1 MKRFTIKIFAMI
13 FKKLCLHLG
22 RFKGWSLLKG
32 KPILLKCIFYEAI
45 AKSKWAMFSVKLI
58 LFLNG
63 KKIEISDWKYFHLMS
78 IVWAYQ
84 VHYRYG
90 WCHVKGSADRV
101 KFINFKCW
109 KLNKTIH
116 HHIAYLLS
124 YMNPYLDFLIQ
135 AHFVYKL
142 GLKRHYYQFFY

>member
-1 MKRFTIKIFAMI
+1 M
-13 FKKLCLHLG
+13 
-22 RFKGWSLLKG
+22 SLIDSAPYESTVCQPSLISD
-32 KPILLKCIFYEAI
+32 KPFWWTKF
-45 AKSKWAMFSVKLI
+45 AKSDPNCFLGCGPKGPMSCRTMGWISRHLVSLRPSILPSVHPSLS
-58 LFLNG
+58 N
-63 KKIEISDWKYFHLMS
+63 STS
-78 IVWAYQ
+78 SVW
-84 VHYRYG
+84 G

-124 YMNPYLDFLIQ
+124 YMNAYLDFLIQ